1 MWYVVM
7 SHTINKPSLWNV
19 ILPSNMTEHNLYSKV
34 KSLNKENYLVLQFD
48 VIRKDN
54 FLGHFLGLWF
64 MYYTSCQK
72 YLHV

>member
-48 VIRKDN
+48 ISRKDN
-54 FLGHFLGLWF
+54 FLGHF
-64 MYYTSCQK
+64 
-72 YLHV
+72 